1 MCSVAAGS
9 GGNANQSVDLPVGG
23 QVVVTVTCDIASSAT
38 LSFFNTATITAPMNI
53 SDPVGVNNSATDV
66 DTIAAPATTGH
77 PVFERL
83 FRVQMNTLEQ
93 LIIFVPAILLFAR
106 YVHPLVAA
114 ALGLVFILGRWLYF
128 RAYVRDPKRRGT
140 GFLIAVIPNS
150 LLLLGGL
157 IGALITLIR
166 YPGLY

>member
-1 MCSVAAGS
+1 MTLVHLVIALALVEFFVFL
-9 GGNANQSVDLPVGG
+9 NAVGR
-23 QVVVTVTCDIASSAT
+23 AR
-38 LSFFNTATITAPMNI
+38 
-53 SDPVGVNNSATDV
+53 
-66 DTIAAPATTGH
+66 DTYHVPAPATTGNE
-77 PVFERL
+77 VFERY

-140 GFLIAVIPNS
+140 GFLIAVVPNS
-150 LLLLGGL
+150 ILLLGGL

-166 YPGLY
+166 YPGVY